1 MTANKQILAVPTNII
16 TGFLGVGKTS
26 AILHLLQQ
34 KPSNERWA
42 VLVNEFGE
50 IGVDGSIIT
59 GQSPQKPGLFIQEV
73 PGGCMCC
80 ASGVPMQVA
89 LNKLLK
95 QAQPDR
101 LLIEPTGL
109 GHPKEVIGVLSSQ
122 HYQKSLALQKIITL
136 VDARNLDDKR
146 YTNHDS
152 FNQQLAI
159 ADVIIGNKHDLYTTK
174 NSERLISYIKSL
186 TNKKCQLY
194 FSEHGKLPLDWL
206 EGATQHLE
214 QKNKPHH
221 HHHHHHHHDENKS
234 VSAEIMPIPNT
245 GYIEAINQGEGFFSI
260 GWRFSSD
267 KIFDR
272 QKLFTFFK
280 TLKVVRVKAVV
291 ITNEGSLS
299 VNVVNN
305 DLFETPL
312 TSCLESKIEII
323 CLSLDK
329 SWRQKLLQS
338 LTSLKTA

>member
-1 MTANKQILAVPTNII
+1 MTANKQILAVPTNVI

-59 GQSPQKPGLFIQEV
+59 GQSSQKQGLFIQEV

-89 LNKLLK
+89 LNKLIK

-109 GHPKEVIGVLSSQ
+109 GHPKEVIDVLSSQ
-122 HYQKSLALQKIITL
+122 HYQKSLMLQKIVTL

-146 YTNHDS
+146 YTNHDT

-159 ADVIIGNKHDLYTTK
+159 ADVIIGNKHDLYSAK
-174 NSERLISYIKSL
+174 NSERLINYTKSL
-186 TNKKCQLY
+186 AIKKRQIY
-194 FSEHGKLPLDWL
+194 FSEHGKLQLNWLDG
-206 EGATQHLE
+206 ETQHIE
-214 QKNKPHH
+214 QKNRT
-221 HHHHHHHHDENKS
+221 HHHHHHHDES
-234 VSAEIMPIPNT
+234 ETVSAEDMPIPNT

-267 KIFDR
+267 KIFNR
-272 QKLFTFFK
+272 HKLFTFFK
-280 TLKVVRVKAVV
+280 ALKVVRIKAVV
-291 ITNEGSLS
+291 ITEAGSLS
-299 VNVVNN
+299 INVAN
-305 DLFETPL
+305 DDISEASL
-312 TSCLESKIEII
+312 THCLESKIEII

-329 SWRQKLLQS
+329 SWRQQLLQS
-338 LTSLKTA
+338 LTS